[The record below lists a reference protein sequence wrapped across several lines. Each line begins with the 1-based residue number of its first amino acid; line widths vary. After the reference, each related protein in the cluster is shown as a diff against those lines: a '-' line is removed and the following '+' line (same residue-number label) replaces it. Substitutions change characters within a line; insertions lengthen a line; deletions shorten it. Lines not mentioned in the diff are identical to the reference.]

1 MRGFGGN
8 SPLRRRQAAL
18 MVDMAGSSLRPC
30 RKPRRPD
37 VLALKTWPFQIPET
51 PALPTADLKNTLTT
65 CLWLDNE
72 AEEAL
77 QFCTSLLTNSRM
89 GAVQRHTA
97 DSPSGAQTGDVM
109 TASATIMGQDFMAID
124 GGTMFPQTEA
134 VSFQIHCDTQEE
146 VDHSWDSLTAGG
158 GKTSQRGWLKDRF
171 GVSWQVTP
179 TILELIMS
187 GGDNAARECVTG
199 TFMRMQKLDVAAGK
213 AAAGG

>member
-1 MRGFGGN
+1 
-8 SPLRRRQAAL
+8 
-18 MVDMAGSSLRPC
+18 
-30 RKPRRPD
+30 
-37 VLALKTWPFQIPET
+37 
-51 PALPTADLKNTLTT
+51 
-65 CLWLDNE
+65 
-72 AEEAL
+72 
-77 QFCTSLLTNSRM
+77 
-89 GAVQRHTA
+89 
-97 DSPSGAQTGDVM
+97 
-109 TASATIMGQDFMAID
+109 
-124 GGTMFPQTEA
+124 

-146 VDHSWDSLTAGG
+146 VDHSWDSLTAGV